1 MFAVFKK
8 ELHSYFTSV
17 VGYVFL
23 VMYLGVG
30 GAIFAYTTLFSMT
43 ADVTPFFLYMI
54 IFSAILLPL
63 LTMKSFSEERKTRT
77 EQLLLTAPIS
87 IKAMV
92 FGKLLAAYVMFAAC
106 ILLTSLYFFILN
118 IYAVL
123 KFFILFGNV
132 IAILLVGLV
141 FISIGLFVSAL
152 TENQLAAAIGTIA
165 IIMGF
170 LFIGLLSSLFPQS
183 SAYWFR
189 FFVLDFLSVFTRFQT
204 FSNGYFDL
212 ATLVYYL
219 SLAGIFVYLTIR
231 IYDRRR
237 CG

>member
-30 GAIFAYTTLFSMT
+30 AAIFSYTTLFSMT
-43 ADVTPFFLYMI
+43 ADVTSFFIYMI

-170 LFIGLLSSLFPQS
+170 LFIGLLSSLFPQN
-183 SAYWFR
+183 SAYWLR

-219 SLAGIFVYLTIR
+219 SLSGIFVYLTIR